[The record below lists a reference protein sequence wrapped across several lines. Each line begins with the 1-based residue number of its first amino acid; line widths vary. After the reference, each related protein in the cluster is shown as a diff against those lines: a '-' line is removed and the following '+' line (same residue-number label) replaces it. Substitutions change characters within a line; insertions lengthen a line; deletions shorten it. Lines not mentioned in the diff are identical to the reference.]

1 MAILVLR
8 IFSGMSHIIYGILT
22 LFHPFY
28 LQEFARYGFSDLQ
41 YLIGGVQVLCGA
53 GLLVASKNL
62 KISLVS
68 PLILALLMAG
78 AIGTRIFIQ
87 DNFIQSLPALLY
99 FALNSVIFLKI
110 LKD

>member
-41 YLIGGVQVLCGA
+41 YLIGGVQVLCGV

-68 PLILALLMAG
+68 ALIVSLLMTG

-99 FALNSVIFLKI
+99 FALNSIIFLKI